1 MSLCF
6 LNSVICVTDVASKE
20 WPFAWSVLQEF
31 LIHIFVPNDALSMQA
46 YDLGL
51 HRGSDKWK
59 IGNKPLFTPEEL
71 QARKQLWW
79 ACNRADK

>member
-1 MSLCF
+1 MIF
-6 LNSVICVTDVASKE
+6 VIDIALKE
-20 WPFAWSVLQEF
+20 WPSAWSVPQEYI
-31 LIHIFVPNDALSMQA
+31 LHSFVLNDAVRIQA